1 MRGVTGRRRR
11 GASIRTHVAL
21 AAMLLTFP
29 GVRSHAQT
37 SHASGAAASAEAAR
51 SFDPDVRAYR
61 RGCPGEAIAFTVEPA
76 LLNPA
81 VTARIVSL
89 AASSCFGQ
97 PGQNAYLVAKGPRGW
112 EQVLSATPGFIEVEG
127 TRHGGY
133 VDLMLAYI
141 GMCRFSY
148 RWNGRGHLSAG
159 SEGCGNLGQ
168 APTVKSLPQAVAS
181 GR

>member
-1 MRGVTGRRRR
+1 MRQEGGWTPT
-11 GASIRTHVAL
+11 RTHLAL
-21 AAMLLTFP
+21 AAMLLALP
-29 GVRSHAQT
+29 GARSHAQP
-37 SHASGAAASAEAAR
+37 SQASDAAASAEAAR
-51 SFDPDVRAYR
+51 SLDPDVRGYR
-61 RGCPGEAIAFTVEPA
+61 RGCPGKAIAVAVQPA

-89 AASSCFGQ
+89 SASSCFGQ
-97 PGQNAYLVAKGPRGW
+97 PGHNAYLVAKGPRGW
-112 EQVLSATPGFIEVEG
+112 ERVLSAAPGFIEVEA

-133 VDLMLAYI
+133 ADLTLAYI

-148 RWNGRGHLSAG
+148 RWNGRGYVSAG

-168 APTVKSLPQAVAS
+168 APAVKPLPQAAAS